1 MCPNQKLLNAEKVEE
16 GVWEFVSS
24 LIQDPERLRAGLDTL
39 IEERR
44 KTMRGDPERETQ
56 MWLRKLEDVDLKRRR
71 AQDPAIQGLLNPDEL
86 RAKLA
91 ELQET
96 RETNVR
102 ELEALKDRR
111 EHIEQLERDR
121 DAVLDL
127 RSHGP

>member
-71 AQDPAIQGLLNPDEL
+71 AQDLAIQGLLNPDEL

>member
-1 MCPNQKLLNAEKVEE
+1 MCPNQKLLKAEKVEE

-71 AQDPAIQGLLNPDEL
+71 AQDLAIQGLLNPDEL